1 MPSSLLTI
9 FQVLVFG
16 ITQGI
21 IEHYADVFPS
31 IAAAGPWLI
40 PVAIGML
47 GMHYYY
53 AAKIMDK
60 VKVYT
65 GLFFYFLVLF
75 VSKGMEWGFPKDTAA
90 EQIEALTDE
99 DYVLKHA
106 CLHIALVAVL
116 GPTCMPFIMG
126 TLKGKSKRKI

>member
-1 MPSSLLTI
+1 M
-9 FQVLVFG
+9 
-16 ITQGI
+16 
-21 IEHYADVFPS
+21 FPS

-60 VKVYT
+60 AKVYT
-65 GLFFYFLVLF
+65 GLFSYFLVLF
-75 VSKGMEWGFPKDTAA
+75 VSKRMDWGFPKDTAA

-99 DYVLKHA
+99 DYVLKSA

-116 GPTCMPFIMG
+116 GPTCMPFIMD
-126 TLKGKSKRKI
+126 TLKDKSVRKI